1 MNMKRIGSLSMVVVV
16 IAAALIGGC
25 KSGKKDKIPDGE
37 KEVSV
42 PCSGPGFYTDNKVFR
57 ANSIGESMDL
67 VTAKKKAM
75 TNARNDLAQS
85 IQTTVKT
92 VTDNYTNS
100 TSMDKKEQLE
110 QKFESL
116 NREVVDQT
124 LQGIRT
130 ICEKLVSTKDGNY
143 KTYVAIELSADDLVK
158 QYNSRL
164 STDDKL
170 KVDYDYEKFKNTFDK
185 EMDKMAAQKNGN

>member
-1 MNMKRIGSLSMVVVV
+1 MKRILKLSTIAVTL
-16 IAAALIGGC
+16 AAALIAGC
-25 KSGKKDKIPDGE
+25 KSKAKLPTGE
-37 KEVSV
+37 TEVAI
-42 PCSGPGFYTDNKVFR
+42 PCSGPGFYTDSKVFR

-75 TNARNDLAQS
+75 VNARNDLAQS

-100 TSMDKKEQLE
+100 TSVDKREQLE

-116 NREVVDQT
+116 NREVVEQT

-130 ICEKLVSTKDGNY
+130 ICEKPVQTKEGNY
-143 KTYVAIELSADDLVK
+143 RFYVAIELSADDLVK
-158 QYNSRL
+158 QYNSRI
-164 STDDKL
+164 TADEKL
-170 KVDYDYEKFKNTFDK
+170 KVDYDYEKFKDTFNK
-185 EMDKMAAQKNGN
+185 EMDKKKAGN

>member
-1 MNMKRIGSLSMVVVV
+1 MKKIRIYSIVAVA

-25 KSGKKDKIPDGE
+25 KSSKTKLPSGE
-37 KEVSV
+37 TEVSI

-67 VTAKKKAM
+67 VTAKKKAL

-130 ICEKLVSTKDGNY
+130 ICEKPVQTKDGNY
-143 KTYVAIELSADDLVK
+143 KYYIAIELSADDLVK

-164 STDDKL
+164 SSDDKL
-170 KVDYDYEKFKNTFDK
+170 KVDYDYEKFKDTFNK
-185 EMDKMAAQKNGN
+185 EMDKMAAPKTGN

>member
-1 MNMKRIGSLSMVVVV
+1 MNMKRILKLSTIAVTL
-16 IAAALIGGC
+16 AAALIAGC
-25 KSGKKDKIPDGE
+25 KSKAKLPTGE
-37 KEVSV
+37 TEVAI
-42 PCSGPGFYTDNKVFR
+42 PCSGPGFYTDSKVFR

-75 TNARNDLAQS
+75 VNARNDLAQS

-100 TSMDKKEQLE
+100 TSVDKREQLE

-116 NREVVDQT
+116 NREVVEQT

-130 ICEKLVSTKDGNY
+130 ICEKPVQTKEGNY
-143 KTYVAIELSADDLVK
+143 RFYVAIELSADDLVK
-158 QYNSRL
+158 QYNSRI
-164 STDDKL
+164 TADEKL
-170 KVDYDYEKFKNTFDK
+170 KVDYDYEKFKDTFNK
-185 EMDKMAAQKNGN
+185 EMDKKKAGN